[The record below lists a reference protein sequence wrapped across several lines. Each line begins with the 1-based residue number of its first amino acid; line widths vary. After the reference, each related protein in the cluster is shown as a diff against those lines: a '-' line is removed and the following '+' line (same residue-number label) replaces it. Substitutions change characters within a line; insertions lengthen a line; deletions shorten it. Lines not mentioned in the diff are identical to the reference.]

1 MGAMKEI
8 YEDYKY
14 AGDTVDT
21 APENFMDF
29 LPAFEDEELK
39 VGSLTLGAGG
49 VMLRFTP
56 TGGVLSMHEIATPI
70 RPLTQ
75 SN

>member
-14 AGDTVDT
+14 AGDIEA
-21 APENFMDF
+21 APETFMDF
-29 LPAFEDEELK
+29 LPAFEDEERK
-39 VGSLTLGAGG
+39 VGSLSLGSHG

-56 TGGVLSMHEIATPI
+56 AGGVLSMHEIATPI
-70 RPLTQ
+70 RPLSQ